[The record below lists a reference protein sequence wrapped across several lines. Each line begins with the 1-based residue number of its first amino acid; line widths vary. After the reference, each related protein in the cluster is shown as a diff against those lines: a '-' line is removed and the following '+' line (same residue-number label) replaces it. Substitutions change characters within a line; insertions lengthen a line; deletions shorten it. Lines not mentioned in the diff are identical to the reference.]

1 MNRSFIFFFALSSI
15 CVGATITPSGIN
27 ASSTFFTYNASS
39 LVDGSGL
46 TGLLHDNEFSNMW
59 LSDNLFPG
67 VDPFSGTL
75 TVQFAGNVRIAA
87 IRLWNYN
94 YDDLAQ
100 NPDLLNRGARDI
112 AVSYVSG
119 GTRTQLGQ
127 FTLSR
132 GTGQALSAETFVL
145 SAPVDASEFQFE
157 ILTNYG
163 DRDYVGLSEIQFLS
177 DVSGGVTGGGG
188 TPSGGGGG
196 EVPEPGAWVLV
207 SAGLGWILRR
217 GQSLRA

>member
-1 MNRSFIFFFALSSI
+1 
-15 CVGATITPSGIN
+15 
-27 ASSTFFTYNASS
+27 
-39 LVDGSGL
+39 
-46 TGLLHDNEFSNMW
+46 
-59 LSDNLFPG
+59 
-67 VDPFSGTL
+67 
-75 TVQFAGNVRIAA
+75 
-87 IRLWNYN
+87 
-94 YDDLAQ
+94 
-100 NPDLLNRGARDI
+100 
-112 AVSYVSG
+112 
-119 GTRTQLGQ
+119 RTQLGQ
-127 FTLSR
+127 FTLNR